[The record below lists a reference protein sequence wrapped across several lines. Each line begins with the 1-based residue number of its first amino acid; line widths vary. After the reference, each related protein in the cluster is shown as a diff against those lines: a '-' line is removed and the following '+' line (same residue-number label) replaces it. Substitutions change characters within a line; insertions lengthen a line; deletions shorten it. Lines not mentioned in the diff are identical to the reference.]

1 MTNNDYL
8 LEFEAR
14 KKIYNFISKYPGLNR
29 SELSRKMN
37 IPYTTIKYH
46 LTYLKKR
53 GYILEKHEDKY
64 SRYYVVKEVS
74 RREKE
79 IFKLL
84 RQDIPLRIVILL
96 LYARPCYWFPE
107 VNYDMA
113 LSASFESMFSFS
125 KKELMEM
132 EKTCNNPE
140 IANKYSLRKHRTTID
155 FHLNKLLDAEI
166 IEKVPSGKEMRYKI
180 KDLLEIY
187 IFVTKYKNALS
198 CKIVDRFVHF
208 NKRLSDQTLD
218 FFIEI
223 LFDIFPNP
231 YYV

>member
-14 KKIYNFISKYPGLNR
+14 KKIYNFISEYPGLNR

-46 LTYLKKR
+46 LIYLKKR

-64 SRYYVVKEVS
+64 SRYYVVKEVG

-84 RQDIPLRIVILL
+84 RQDIPRRIVILL
-96 LYARPCYWFPE
+96 LYTRPCYWYPE
-107 VNYDMA
+107 IDYNKIF
-113 LSASFESMFSFS
+113 SASFESMYTFS
-125 KKELMEM
+125 KKELVEM
-132 EKTCNNPE
+132 EKCCKNPE
-140 IANKYSLRKHRTTID
+140 NAKRYSLRKHRTTID
-155 FHLNKLLDAEI
+155 YHLNKLLDAGI
-166 IEKVPSGKEMRYKI
+166 IEKVPSGREMRYRI

-187 IFVTKYKNALS
+187 IFVNKYKNAFS
-198 CKIVDRFVHF
+198 CKIVDLFVYYIR
-208 NKRLSDQTLD
+208 NRTDKVLD
-218 FFIEI
+218 LFIENI
-223 LFDIFPNP
+223 FSIFPHP
-231 YYV
+231 YHV